1 MKRSLSTASGPQT
14 PDASGCGAR
23 FGIGAA
29 DRLVLGALRSVALH
43 GLGDRSAEQSLHEAL
58 GAPGLAAAIAL
69 KSFIASLSSA
79 SRRTIAVGV
88 PCRPCVTPDE
98 LALLGAIAAAGR
110 CDFDRAHALIGGFA
124 APRHVDALTHA
135 AEAVAEALA
144 GAGAALGARPP
155 R

>member
-1 MKRSLSTASGPQT
+1 MERSPSTGPGQTAST
-14 PDASGCGAR
+14 PAGCGAR

-43 GLGDRSAEQSLHEAL
+43 GLGDRAAEQSLHEAL

-69 KSFIASLSSA
+69 KSFIAGLSSA

-124 APRHVDALTHA
+124 ERRHVDALTHA
-135 AEAVAEALA
+135 AEGVADALA
-144 GAGAALGARPP
+144 AAGAKLGARA
-155 R
+155 

>member
-1 MKRSLSTASGPQT
+1 MR
-14 PDASGCGAR
+14 PDPSIPPRARHAAAPRPPYAVGCGAR
-23 FGIGAA
+23 FGIGATE
-29 DRLVLGALRSVALH
+29 RLLLGALRSVAVN
-43 GLGDRSAEQSLHEAL
+43 GLGDRAAEQTLHEAL

-69 KSFIASLSSA
+69 KSFIAVLSSA

-110 CDFDRAHALIGGFA
+110 GDFDRAHALIGGFV

-135 AEAVAEALA
+135 AEAVADALA
-144 GAGAALGARPP
+144 ARP
-155 R
+155 